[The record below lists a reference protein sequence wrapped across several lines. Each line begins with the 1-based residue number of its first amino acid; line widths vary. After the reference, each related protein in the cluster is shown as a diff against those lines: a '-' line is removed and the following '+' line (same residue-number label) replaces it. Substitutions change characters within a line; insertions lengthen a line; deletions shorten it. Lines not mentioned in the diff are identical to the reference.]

1 MHEFTASDLVFYH
14 QPLIDTRH
22 GGCTKFCVVKMIEIY
37 ASLCKGLTS
46 VSGRVSIQKRSATAQ
61 NATKLALVRDKRKI
75 ALAQESACDR
85 GWE

>member
-1 MHEFTASDLVFYH
+1 MYEVTASDLVLYH

-22 GGCTKFCVVKMIEIY
+22 GGCTEFCVVKMIGFY
-37 ASLCKGLTS
+37 ACLCKGLTG

-75 ALAQESACDR
+75 ALVQESACDR